1 MLCILPN
8 TRTLCSTQ
16 RVGFEAGVVERRN
29 DFMTTERRFTDD
41 EVAEI
46 LDRATETNTPGGTT
60 PAVGSGLT
68 LSELHDIGD
77 EVGIPK
83 DVITRAA
90 TSLDRAGPVVAPDR
104 RFLGTRI
111 GVGRTVYLD
120 RPLSDSEWNRLVVDL
135 RETFDARGKV
145 RQEGAFRQWTNSNLQ
160 ALVEPTESGERLRL
174 KTVKG
179 NGQVRLAVGASLFGV
194 GSVLS
199 TLSVL
204 GAGVENIRSASMVAM
219 VIGGAAI
226 YLGTR
231 LTLPTWAR
239 TREQQMEDVIERLS
253 DSVGGADD
261 SDEESARS

>member
-1 MLCILPN
+1 
-8 TRTLCSTQ
+8 
-16 RVGFEAGVVERRN
+16 
-29 DFMTTERRFTDD
+29 
-41 EVAEI
+41 
-46 LDRATETNTPGGTT
+46 
-60 PAVGSGLT
+60 
-68 LSELHDIGD
+68 
-77 EVGIPK
+77 
-83 DVITRAA
+83 
-90 TSLDRAGPVVAPDR
+90 
-104 RFLGTRI
+104 
-111 GVGRTVYLD
+111 VGRTVYLD